1 MKNKVYIICGPTA
14 SGKTAVAI
22 ELAKL
27 LNSEIIS
34 ADSMQIYK
42 DISIGTARPSE
53 EEMQGIFHHLMGH
66 ISPDS
71 NYSAAAFKDDASI
84 LIEEMVK
91 KKMTPIIVGGTGL
104 YINAITYDLDFNG
117 PQADEKLRREL
128 INRYDEDR
136 DKLYSELIK
145 LDPESEKRIHINN
158 KVRVTRRMEIL
169 LSVGD
174 SQYDFYRANEK
185 YDFVISALSPKRSIL
200 YENINAR
207 VDEMIK
213 NGLEDEVLMLYNQ
226 YGPKIQAFAAIGYK
240 EFLPYFR
247 KECSLE
253 EVIDKIKLNT
263 RHYAKRQLT
272 WFKRDKRI
280 KWYDPQMYP
289 SAKELAL
296 EILKDNEVND
306 G

>member
-1 MKNKVYIICGPTA
+1 
-14 SGKTAVAI
+14 
-22 ELAKL
+22 
-27 LNSEIIS
+27 
-34 ADSMQIYK
+34 
-42 DISIGTARPSE
+42 
-53 EEMQGIFHHLMGH
+53 
-66 ISPDS
+66 
-71 NYSAAAFKDDASI
+71 
-84 LIEEMVK
+84 
-91 KKMTPIIVGGTGL
+91 
-104 YINAITYDLDFNG
+104 
-117 PQADEKLRREL
+117 
-128 INRYDEDR
+128 
-136 DKLYSELIK
+136 
-145 LDPESEKRIHINN
+145 
-158 KVRVTRRMEIL
+158 
-169 LSVGD
+169 
-174 SQYDFYRANEK
+174 
-185 YDFVISALSPKRSIL
+185 
-200 YENINAR
+200 
-207 VDEMIK
+207 MIK